1 MYLALRPLGPGV
13 DCSRSLCLIWSEWVT
28 TSIRESMVTATGGRF
43 FYGWVIVAAGS
54 LGIFTSGPGQSHTFS
69 VFLDPIG
76 KDLGISNATLATAY
90 GIATLAAAFAL
101 PHMGKLI
108 DKLGARKAL
117 MLIVAG
123 LGVACLFFG
132 AAANFLWLAVGFA
145 MLRFLGQG
153 SLMMGCANLVS
164 QWFSKSRGLA
174 MSLMALGFGA
184 SMAVHPPLGQYL
196 VNEIGWR
203 NAWYVLGLITWVT
216 MLPPL
221 LLLVFDKPEDVGLR
235 PDGAPAAEGDADA
248 GGEEIGGLTLSEA
261 LRTPTFYLL
270 AFGWFAIAMLITT
283 LHFYQVK
290 LLTDQGLGQEISASL
305 FTISAFTMVGM
316 MPIVGRMF
324 DKLRTRYVIALA
336 LIVTGVN
343 LIGITQVTSFTT
355 GVVYALLFGL
365 NNALSMT
372 MFGYVW
378 PRYFGRKHLGS
389 IQGAGQM
396 VGVFGAS
403 LGPLPVGLAYD
414 YLGDPV
420 MTLKLLAI
428 YPFAAA
434 ALSILFL
441 RAPKSLD
448 ENAHLE

>member
-1 MYLALRPLGPGV
+1 A
-13 DCSRSLCLIWSEWVT
+13 S
-28 TSIRESMVTATGGRF
+28 
-43 FYGWVIVAAGS
+43 
-54 LGIFTSGPGQSHTFS
+54 
-69 VFLDPIG
+69 
-76 KDLGISNATLATAY
+76 AY
-90 GIATLAAAFAL
+90 GLATLAAAFAL

-108 DKLGARKAL
+108 DRFGARKAL

-123 LGVACLFFG
+123 LGLACLFFG

-145 MLRFLGQG
+145 LLRFLGQG
-153 SLMMGCANLVS
+153 SLMLGCANLVS
-164 QWFSKSRGLA
+164 HWFNTKRGLA

-184 SMAVHPPLGQYL
+184 SMAIHPPLAQYL

-203 NAWYVLGLITWVT
+203 NAWYVLGIITWVT

-221 LLLVFDKPEDVGLR
+221 FLLVFDKPEDVDLR
-235 PDGAPAAEGDADA
+235 PDGVSAADGGAGAAAEQ
-248 GGEEIGGLTLSEA
+248 IGGLTLHEA
-261 LRTPTFYLL
+261 LRTPTFYILSF
-270 AFGWFAIAMLITT
+270 AWFAIAMLVTT

-290 LLTDQGLGQEISASL
+290 LLTAQGLSQEISASL

-316 MPIVGRMF
+316 MPLVGRMF
-324 DKLRTRYVIALA
+324 DKLRTRFVIALA

-343 LIGITQVTSFTT
+343 LIGITQVTSFSS
-355 GVVYALLFGL
+355 GIVYALLFGL

-389 IQGAGQM
+389 IQGTGQM

-434 ALSILFL
+434 VLSILFL

-448 ENAHLE
+448 ENRHLE